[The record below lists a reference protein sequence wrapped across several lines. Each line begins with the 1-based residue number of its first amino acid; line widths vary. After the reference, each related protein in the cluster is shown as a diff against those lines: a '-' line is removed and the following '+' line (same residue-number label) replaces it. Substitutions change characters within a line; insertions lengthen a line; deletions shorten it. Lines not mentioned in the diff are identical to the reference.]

1 MVFLWLPYEQ
11 TPRGGAGRAASRE
24 WKLFR
29 DNLGTL
35 EEDHITSQIAKTP
48 STVRKNVGYT
58 VEYMMKQ
65 LWCPYTSR
73 KAALFPLLLTKIMH
87 TCGIAAQFPR
97 VRITYCKNKK
107 KVLKQRQQQPA
118 SLYYCVH
125 KNREKRCFSRHTHT
139 QGSKPASVLLLHSI
153 VASLPLPSDSEYALL
168 LLLLFKRP

>member
-107 KVLKQRQQQPA
+107 GAQAATTAARI
-118 SLYYCVH
+118 
-125 KNREKRCFSRHTHT
+125 T
-139 QGSKPASVLLLHSI
+139 VLLCTQ
-153 VASLPLPSDSEYALL
+153 
-168 LLLLFKRP
+168 K